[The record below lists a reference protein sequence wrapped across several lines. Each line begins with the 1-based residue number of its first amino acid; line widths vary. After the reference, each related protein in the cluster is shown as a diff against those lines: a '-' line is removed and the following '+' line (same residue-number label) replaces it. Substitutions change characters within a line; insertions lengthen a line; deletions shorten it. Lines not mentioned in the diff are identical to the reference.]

1 MQICRTALIVMLV
14 GALCVSFGGNGIAA
28 DSSFVQTQRLAAND
42 KATEDLLGA
51 SIAASGDTVLM
62 GAPGEDT
69 GGASSGAVYVF
80 VRDLAEQWR
89 QNQKIMASDNTAGL
103 FFGSSVA
110 VLDNVAFIGARGE
123 RSQGEFAGA
132 VYVFVRNAEGVWIE
146 TQKLT
151 ASDGEAGRLFG
162 YSIALRSNLA
172 VIGAR
177 GSGADDFPG
186 AAYVFMRSQD
196 GLWQESQKLTPEPS
210 SEKDEFGCS
219 VAANSSAILVGACG
233 DNERGILAGAAYFFA
248 LNTEGRWQKLQKLT
262 ASDSTGG
269 EEFGASVAIDET
281 IAVVGARFGS
291 GEEKNSGAV
300 YIFATGLSP
309 IGVLWSET
317 QKLTARDG
325 ATNDVFGASVAIVSD
340 RIAIGAPEADEKGSD
355 AGAVYFFALE
365 SGEDNRRLWQEAQKL
380 TARDGAG
387 GDQFGQSLALSETAA
402 YVVSPFDDT
411 TETDDDGTSTTFT
424 NAGSWYAIA
433 RTSLPTTCESKMDY
447 ITDQCAGTFTV
458 LTLTDLDQYVSD
470 DYGRK
475 DNNDKYKN
483 LEIGGNLDYTNLIL
497 ASPCRITVQ
506 SGMRLTGDFVSLDGR
521 KGVVSK
527 YGYVIDADKACVL
540 SEQDRASLGNGAVV
554 NADALTIR
562 AAKSAEIGEDATID
576 VNGDLLI
583 ESTGDS
589 DASRALIGSDAVIS
603 AGSLRLTSQQNVIL
617 GEDTTVAVDG
627 AIFLI
632 STGATSNSQAAIG
645 DEATIQATD
654 LTISAPRAARIGK
667 KATVNLSGQLTMEST
682 GASSDSNAI
691 IAKSAAVEVGGNAEL
706 EASNSSILD
715 KKTVVIVTGD
725 FHMQAGVPEKCK
737 IKKGVTLA
745 AGSLSG
751 NCF

>member
-1 MQICRTALIVMLV
+1 
-14 GALCVSFGGNGIAA
+14 
-28 DSSFVQTQRLAAND
+28 
-42 KATEDLLGA
+42 
-51 SIAASGDTVLM
+51 
-62 GAPGEDT
+62 
-69 GGASSGAVYVF
+69 
-80 VRDLAEQWR
+80 
-89 QNQKIMASDNTAGL
+89 
-103 FFGSSVA
+103 
-110 VLDNVAFIGARGE
+110 
-123 RSQGEFAGA
+123 
-132 VYVFVRNAEGVWIE
+132 
-146 TQKLT
+146 
-151 ASDGEAGRLFG
+151 
-162 YSIALRSNLA
+162 
-172 VIGAR
+172 
-177 GSGADDFPG
+177 
-186 AAYVFMRSQD
+186 
-196 GLWQESQKLTPEPS
+196 
-210 SEKDEFGCS
+210 
-219 VAANSSAILVGACG
+219 
-233 DNERGILAGAAYFFA
+233 
-248 LNTEGRWQKLQKLT
+248 
-262 ASDSTGG
+262 
-269 EEFGASVAIDET
+269 
-281 IAVVGARFGS
+281 
-291 GEEKNSGAV
+291 
-300 YIFATGLSP
+300 
-309 IGVLWSET
+309 
-317 QKLTARDG
+317 
-325 ATNDVFGASVAIVSD
+325 
-340 RIAIGAPEADEKGSD
+340 
-355 AGAVYFFALE
+355 
-365 SGEDNRRLWQEAQKL
+365 
-380 TARDGAG
+380 
-387 GDQFGQSLALSETAA
+387 
-402 YVVSPFDDT
+402 
-411 TETDDDGTSTTFT
+411 
-424 NAGSWYAIA
+424 
-433 RTSLPTTCESKMDY
+433 MDY
-447 ITDQCAGTFTV
+447 VTDQCAGTFTV

-589 DASRALIGSDAVIS
+589 DASRALIGSDAVIT

-632 STGATSNSQAAIG
+632 STGATSNSQATIG

-667 KATVNLSGQLTMEST
+667 KAAVNLSGQLTMEST

-725 FHMQAGVPEKCK
+725 FHMQAGALEKCK